1 MKSRLRLLFIEATT
15 VGKTDEEGAPTC
27 IEARAMALVKR
38 IENVQ
43 GLNSQAPA
51 VIEGVTIR

>member
-1 MKSRLRLLFIEATT
+1 M
-15 VGKTDEEGAPTC
+15 GKTDEEGAPTC

-51 VIEGVTIR
+51 VIEGVSIR